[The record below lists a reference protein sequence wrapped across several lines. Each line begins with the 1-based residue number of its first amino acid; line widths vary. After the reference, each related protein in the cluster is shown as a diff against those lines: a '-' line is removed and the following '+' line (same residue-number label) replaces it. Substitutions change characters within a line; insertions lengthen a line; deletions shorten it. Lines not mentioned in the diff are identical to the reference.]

1 MKVIV
6 VGAGAAGCFAAIE
19 MKRRNPMLQVTVLE
33 GGRRPLAKV
42 LVTGGGRCNLTN
54 SFRQVTSLERIYP
67 RGHRLMKRL
76 FHEFGPQD
84 TYQWW
89 EDNGV
94 ALVTQDDECVF
105 PRSQQAQEI
114 ADTLLRLMRQL
125 KVEVRCSQR
134 VRSITPLDDGGGY
147 ELLTQSGETYRAQ
160 AVLLTMGG
168 VQSAANLEMLQQCP
182 LKTEMPLPSLY
193 SFKLPQN
200 PITQLMGLV
209 QTDAVASIAGT
220 KFRAQGPL
228 LITHWGM
235 SGPAVLKLSSYAA
248 RWLAEQHYKC
258 TLAVN
263 WMQGED
269 EQTVRRKLEEIKR
282 ANEKKMLPSV
292 HPSHLQ
298 GRLWEHLLQQAG
310 IDLKLRWIDLNQKLM
325 NKLVNTLINSQYSVD
340 GKNPFKEEFV
350 TCGGVSLSEINQQT
364 MEHKTHKG
372 LYFAGEVLDVD
383 AVTGGFNLQAAWTM
397 GYVAAKTIAERECL

>member
-19 MKRRNPMLQVTVLE
+19 MKRRNPLLQVTVLE
-33 GGRRPLAKV
+33 CGRRPLAKV

-76 FHEFGPQD
+76 FHEFSPQD

-125 KVEVRCSQR
+125 KIEVRCSQR
-134 VRSITPLDDGGGY
+134 VRNITPLPSNDGY
-147 ELLTQSGETYRAQ
+147 ELLTQMGETYCAQ

-168 VQSAANLEMLQQCP
+168 VQSTSNLEMLQRCP
-182 LKTEMPLPSLY
+182 LKMETPLPSLF
-193 SFKLPQN
+193 SFKLPN
-200 PITQLMGLV
+200 NNITQLMGLV
-209 QTDAVASIAGT
+209 QTDAVASLMGT

-228 LITHWGM
+228 LLTHWGM

-258 TLAVN
+258 ALAVN
-263 WMQGED
+263 WMQGDD
-269 EQTVRRKLEEIKR
+269 EQTVRQKLEEIKR
-282 ANEKKMLPSV
+282 ANEKKILSSA
-292 HPSHLQ
+292 HPVHLQ
-298 GRLWEHLLQQAG
+298 SRLWEHLLQQAG
-310 IDLKLRWIDLNQKLM
+310 IDPKLRWIDLNQKLM

-350 TCGGVSLSEINQQT
+350 TCGGVTLSEINQQT
-364 MEHKTHKG
+364 LEHKVHKG
-372 LYFAGEVLDVD
+372 LYFAGEMLDVD
-383 AVTGGFNLQAAWTM
+383 AITGGFNLQAAWTM
-397 GYVAAKTIAERECL
+397 GYVAAKAIAEKI